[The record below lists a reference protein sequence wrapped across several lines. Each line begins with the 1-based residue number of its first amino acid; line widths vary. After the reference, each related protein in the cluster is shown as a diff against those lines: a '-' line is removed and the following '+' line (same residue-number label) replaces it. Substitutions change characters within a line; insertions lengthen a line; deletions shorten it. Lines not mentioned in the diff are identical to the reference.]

1 MAASPRVALKQRN
14 SITEECSPNKVS
26 ALNILLNGF
35 PILFS
40 QVMKK
45 ALFEEKE
52 NQDQE
57 A

>member
-1 MAASPRVALKQRN
+1 MALKQRN
-14 SITEECSPNKVS
+14 SIVEECSPNKVS
-26 ALNILLNGF
+26 ALVTLLNDF

-52 NQDQE
+52 NEE

>member
-1 MAASPRVALKQRN
+1 MALKQRN
-14 SITEECSPNKVS
+14 SIVEECSPNKVS
-26 ALNILLNGF
+26 ALVILLNGF
-35 PILFS
+35 SILFS

>member
-1 MAASPRVALKQRN
+1 MALKQRN
-14 SITEECSPNKVS
+14 SIAEECSPKKVS
-26 ALNILLNGF
+26 ALLILLNGF

-52 NQDQE
+52 NEE

>member
-1 MAASPRVALKQRN
+1 MALKQRN
-14 SITEECSPNKVS
+14 SIAEECSPNKVS

>member
-1 MAASPRVALKQRN
+1 MALKQRN
-14 SITEECSPNKVS
+14 SIAEECSPNKVS
-26 ALNILLNGF
+26 ALLILLNGF

-52 NQDQE
+52 NEE